1 MKVLL
6 LQDVKKLGKA
16 GDIVDV
22 SDGYAKNFIMPQKL
36 GREATKEVI
45 NEWKLKKGSEANRRE
60 QEKQEAI
67 ALAAELS
74 KVKVLITVKG
84 GEGGR
89 LFGSVTAKDIADTLE
104 KQTGVKVD
112 KKKIQM
118 KDGIKTAGVYQVEIR
133 LHPAATAKVQVQVDT
148 L

>member
-16 GDIVDV
+16 GEIVDV

-45 NEWKLKKGSEANRRE
+45 NEWKLKKGSEANRKE
-60 QEKQEAI
+60 QEKQEALR
-67 ALAAELS
+67 LAEELS
-74 KVKVLITVKG
+74 KVKVVINVKG

-89 LFGSVTAKDIADTLE
+89 LFGSVTAKDVADALE
-104 KQTGVKVD
+104 KQVQVKVD
-112 KKKIQM
+112 KKKIQL
-118 KDGIKTAGVYQVEIR
+118 KDGIKSAGTYQVEIK
-133 LHPAATAKVQVQVDT
+133 LHPAATAKVNVQVGV

>member
-118 KDGIKTAGVYQVEIR
+118 KDGIKTAVAYQVEIR

>member
-112 KKKIQM
+112 KKKIQL
-118 KDGIKTAGVYQVEIR
+118 KDGIKTAGAYQVEIR

>member
-36 GREATKEVI
+36 GREATK
-45 NEWKLKKGSEANRRE
+45 EWKLKKGSEANRRE

-104 KQTGVKVD
+104 KQTGVTFLDVAGEDEAKESLQEVVD
-112 KKKIQM
+112 F
-118 KDGIKTAGVYQVEIR
+118 

>member
-112 KKKIQM
+112 KKKSQL
-118 KDGIKTAGVYQVEIR
+118 KDGIKTPGAYQVEIR

>member
-112 KKKIQM
+112 KKKNQL
-118 KDGIKTAGVYQVEIR
+118 KDGIKTAGAYQVEIR

>member
-1 MKVLL
+1 M
-6 LQDVKKLGKA
+6 
-16 GDIVDV
+16 
-22 SDGYAKNFIMPQKL
+22 
-36 GREATKEVI
+36 
-45 NEWKLKKGSEANRRE
+45 
-60 QEKQEAI
+60 
-67 ALAAELS
+67 
-74 KVKVLITVKG
+74 KG

-118 KDGIKTAGVYQVEIR
+118 KDGIKTAGAYQVEIR

>member
-1 MKVLL
+1 MKILL

-36 GREATKEVI
+36 GKEATKEVL

-60 QEKQEAI
+60 QEKQAAI
-67 ALAAELS
+67 AQAEELS
-74 KVKVLITVKG
+74 KVKIKLQVKG

-89 LFGSVTAKDIADTLE
+89 LFGSVTAKE
-104 KQTGVKVD
+104 VD
-112 KKKIQM
+112 KKKVQL
-118 KDGIKTAGVYQVEIR
+118 KDGIKNAGAYQVEIK
-133 LHPAATAKVQVQVDT
+133 LHPAATAKVSVQVDAQ
-148 L
+148 